1 MMKPYWNPEKRIR
14 PTSALYEVDQA
25 LRIVRQNQGLPIDR
39 RARDELEAD
48 AWLCMTTMLAGHGSY
63 ETWGVIVKNL
73 NMAMILTEMGYGAE
87 WAPYIRLAMD
97 GAYRSKQRADRTGRW
112 GLDGQAAAA
121 IREALQV
128 HTAQLERASKADLGE
143 AMRQMYDRLA
153 TGNVY
158 MDAEAA

>member
-1 MMKPYWNPEKRIR
+1 MTKPYWNPRTR
-14 PTSALYEVDQA
+14 AVPTSALYEVDQA
-25 LRIVRQNQGLPIDR
+25 LQVVRQNQGLPIDS

-48 AWLCMTTMLAGHGSY
+48 AWLCLTTMLAGHGNY

-73 NMAMILTEMGYGAE
+73 NVAIILTEMGYGAE

-128 HTAQLERASKADLGE
+128 HTAQLERASKADVLE
-143 AMRQMYDRLA
+143 ALRQMYDSLA

-158 MDAEAA
+158 RDTEAA